1 MQLGLGPENS
11 SNIGY
16 CGGGG
21 DVGLQRRKQG
31 RLLTVL
37 PIITIGSR
45 WASVSHLQ
53 KWNKKMSQGSC
64 EVQTLKM
71 DIMLLV
77 LVRLI
82 IIV

>member
-21 DVGLQRRKQG
+21 DVGLQRKQG